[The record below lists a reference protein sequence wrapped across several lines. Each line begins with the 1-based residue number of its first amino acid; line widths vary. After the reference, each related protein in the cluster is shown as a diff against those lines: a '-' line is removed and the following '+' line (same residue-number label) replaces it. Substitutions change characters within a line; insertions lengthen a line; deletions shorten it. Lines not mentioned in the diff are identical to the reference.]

1 MTDGKDAHALDIG
14 LSVSSGSPARVETEM
29 QTTSKNLPTRVVT
42 GTNFAKRV
50 QRRSGVD
57 FNLCYHCLSCACG
70 CPFSD
75 FMDVHPNK
83 IIRLVQM
90 GLKQEALQC
99 SSIWICVGCNTCS
112 VQCPNG
118 IDISSITHTLC
129 QMAVEENAAVAEP
142 DILAFHREVLNT
154 IQRYGRTHKLEIM
167 MRYKLHKRDWFSDM
181 GVGLKMFAKRKL
193 ELLPSRVKKVVEIKD
208 FFKHNGGI

>member
-1 MTDGKDAHALDIG
+1 MTDNAHALDLG
-14 LSVSSGSPARVETEM
+14 VTDTSESPPKSETNVK
-29 QTTSKNLPTRVVT
+29 TTPTNHPTRVVT

-50 QRRSGVD
+50 QQRSGVD

-75 FMDVHPNK
+75 VMDFHPNRV
-83 IIRLVQM
+83 IRLVQM
-90 GLKQEALQC
+90 GLKEEALRC

-118 IDISSITHTLC
+118 IDISSINHTLC
-129 QMAVEENAAVAEP
+129 QMAIEENVAVAEP
-142 DILAFHREVLNT
+142 DILAFHKEVLNT
-154 IQRYGRTHKLEIM
+154 VQRYGRTHKLEIM
-167 MRYKLHKRDWFSDM
+167 MRYKLRKRDWFSDM
-181 GVGLKMFAKRKL
+181 GVGLKMFTKRKL
-193 ELLPSRVKKVVEIKD
+193 ELLPSRVRQVLEIKD